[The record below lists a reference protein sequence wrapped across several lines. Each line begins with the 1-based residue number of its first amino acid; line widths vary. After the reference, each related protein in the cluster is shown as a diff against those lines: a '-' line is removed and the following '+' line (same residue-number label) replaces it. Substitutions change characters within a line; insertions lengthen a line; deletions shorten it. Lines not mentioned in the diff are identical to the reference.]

1 MYMCMYIEFIVI
13 FMCTFIY
20 IHYMNIYI
28 YRNTWKHMQKLSR
41 NRPNPSMPSMPWL
54 QHMSHVQE
62 MVFPTD
68 ISHHSPARKPVLST
82 WCFQRVSCK
91 LSHPNDGDSV
101 PKKMPRCNALYPG
114 APRFKSLTTR
124 MSRSTRSATT
134 ASPRMRPR

>member
-82 WCFQRVSCK
+82 WCFQRFPASYLIQMMAIQSPKRCRAVMRCTPGPRALKVS
-91 LSHPNDGDSV
+91 
-101 PKKMPRCNALYPG
+101 
-114 APRFKSLTTR
+114 
-124 MSRSTRSATT
+124 
-134 ASPRMRPR
+134 RPA